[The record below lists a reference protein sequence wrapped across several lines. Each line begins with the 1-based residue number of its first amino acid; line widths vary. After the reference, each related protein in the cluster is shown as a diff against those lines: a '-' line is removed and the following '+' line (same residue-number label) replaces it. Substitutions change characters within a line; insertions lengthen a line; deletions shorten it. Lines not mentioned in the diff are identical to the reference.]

1 MPKAVLL
8 LSDNDLARAYH
19 ALAVAI
25 TAKAAGYDVYLFA
38 TGLGIYL
45 FSRRPRTRLIGVP
58 TLARWYV
65 SWKLKKLG
73 AKPLEELARETLR
86 LGIVVYVDEPV
97 ARMLGIEPV
106 EGIKYGGTL
115 SFLALSREADLVL
128 TF

>member
-19 ALAVAI
+19 VLAVAI

-73 AKPLEELARETLR
+73 AKPLEELAREALR

-106 EGIKYGGTL
+106 EGIKYGGP
-115 SFLALSREADLVL
+115 SASSR
-128 TF
+128 